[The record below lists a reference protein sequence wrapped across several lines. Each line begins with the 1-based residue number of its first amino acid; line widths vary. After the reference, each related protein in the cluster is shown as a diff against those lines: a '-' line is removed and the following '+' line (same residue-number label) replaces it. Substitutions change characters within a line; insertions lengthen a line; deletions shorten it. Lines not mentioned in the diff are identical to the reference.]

1 MSSPSWQANG
11 LLFENCSCQLL
22 CPAHLSFKQTCDGD
36 RCRGHW
42 VFHLDSGHYSGTAL
56 RDTNIAVVFD
66 APTTMYDGD
75 WTQVFYIDERATR
88 PQRQALEAIFSGQ
101 AGGPWAILN
110 RFVSKQLESRVVPM
124 QFEDQGRKKR
134 LTIPNL
140 FDTTVD
146 AIRGANRDD
155 DAILANLHNVIHGP
169 VHTMARGS
177 SRHTDRELGFEIN
190 GTHALYSYFSWKV
203 DN

>member
-88 PQRQALEAIFSGQ
+88 PQRQALETIFSGQ

-146 AIRGANRDD
+146 ANRDD